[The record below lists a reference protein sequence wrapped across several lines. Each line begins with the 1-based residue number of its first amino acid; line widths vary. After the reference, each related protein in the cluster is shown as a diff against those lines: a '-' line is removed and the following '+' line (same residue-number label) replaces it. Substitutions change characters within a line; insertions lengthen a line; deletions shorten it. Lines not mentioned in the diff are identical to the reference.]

1 MCSFLLSVVV
11 VWLFCQSCSYM
22 YMWSRV
28 QTPSEAAQFFSLS
41 AFGLCLTS
49 LVLICIY
56 MYMYEIDHVGNAH
69 LYVNTS
75 PLHVLVQVPVSPFP
89 VLKEMY
95 MYMYLLHSV
104 WFFLS
109 SLYSSSFC
117 SLWCT
122 RHVIVHVQITGSLNI
137 FPSLSYVYGTYRV
150 ILRRLAVTRWP

>member
-1 MCSFLLSVVV
+1 MYVFVFVILSGGLVVLSK
-11 VWLFCQSCSYM
+11 LFIH
-22 YMWSRV
+22 V
-28 QTPSEAAQFFSLS
+28 
-41 AFGLCLTS
+41 
-49 LVLICIY
+49 
-56 MYMYEIDHVGNAH
+56 HVGNTY

-89 VLKEMY
+89 VLKE

-122 RHVIVHVQITGSLNI
+122 RHMIVHVHVNPGWLPVFHGSPNI
-137 FPSLSYVYGTYRV
+137 FPSLSSCTCIRHIQSDTEKAGCHPVAIAWV
-150 ILRRLAVTRWP
+150 VEH